1 MALRA
6 PRWAIIAETRRGD
19 KDFAGPPLTGAPILC
34 YVRRMVAM
42 PPLRKIIH
50 VDMDMFYA
58 AVEMRDR
65 PELCGR
71 PLVVGGRPDS
81 RSVATTA
88 NYEARKF
95 GIHSGMSCAQARRL
109 CPQCLFIP
117 PDFRKYQRVSEQI
130 HAIFHEYT
138 DLVESVSLDEA
149 YLDVTRNKK
158 NEPSATRLAREI
170 KRRIVAAT
178 GLTASAGVA
187 STMFVAKIASDAR
200 KPNGLCVVRPEQVM
214 GFIRPLPVIKI
225 PGIGRVTDAVL
236 QKLGVRTVAD
246 LEKKTPAFLEEHFG
260 KFGRYLH
267 DIARGIDERPVT
279 PWRERLSYGA
289 EETFDR
295 DILKKDALL
304 EFLRACAQRV
314 FAELAA
320 EGKRGRTVT
329 LKIKYS
335 DFQLIT
341 RRCTLAGFLTSADE
355 VFRTARSLL
364 ERTEAGQRPV
374 RLAGIALSNF
384 GPPRGKQTEAAGPL
398 FAKLGGSRG

>member
-1 MALRA
+1 MA
-6 PRWAIIAETRRGD
+6 PE
-19 KDFAGPPLTGAPILC
+19 
-34 YVRRMVAM
+34 

-65 PELCGR
+65 PELRGR

-117 PDFRKYQRVSEQI
+117 PNFKKYQQVSEQI
-130 HAIFHEYT
+130 HAIFNEFT

-170 KRRIVAAT
+170 KRRIFEAT

-187 STMFVAKIASDAR
+187 ASMFVAKIASEAR
-200 KPNGLCVVRPEQVM
+200 KPDGLCVVRPEKVID
-214 GFIRPLPVIKI
+214 FIRPLPVIRI
-225 PGIGRVTDAVL
+225 PGIGRVTDGLL
-236 QKLGVRTVAD
+236 QKLGIRTVAD
-246 LEKKTPAFLEEHFG
+246 LEKKSLDFLERE
-260 KFGRYLH
+260 FGRFGLYLH

-279 PWRERLSYGA
+279 PWRERQSYGA
-289 EETFDR
+289 EETFPR
-295 DILKKDALL
+295 DIPEKEPLL
-304 EFLRACAQRV
+304 DFLRECSRRV
-314 FAELAA
+314 FNDLEE
-320 EGKRGRTVT
+320 EGKLARTVT
-329 LKIKYS
+329 LKIKYA
-335 DFQLIT
+335 DFQLVT
-341 RRCTLAGFLTSADE
+341 RRQTFEDFLASPVE
-355 VFRTARSLL
+355 VFQAARDLL
-364 ERTEAGQRPV
+364 ERTEAGRRPV
-374 RLAGIALSNF
+374 RLAGISLSNF
-384 GPPRGKQTEAAGPL
+384 TPPGIKKDTVQPVL
-398 FAKLGGSRG
+398 FKA